1 MIDPACHA
9 PFVSMEFDPSGNV
22 FTCCANQLY
31 PMGNVA
37 DGTLAD
43 IWRGPRAHALRAALA
58 DGDLT
63 LGCNSCH
70 WAMAHGNDASIA
82 RLYDA
87 FPVASANPDRPSR
100 MTFALSNRCNLE
112 CVMCNGELS
121 SKIRAREGR
130 PPLPPVYHDDFFAQL
145 DQFLPH
151 LSHASFL
158 GGEPFLIAENYRV
171 WEQMSGLAI
180 TTRCAVVTNATRF
193 DAKVEA
199 VLAALAFDVTVSL
212 DGVTAATVEGIRRNI
227 GFAEALDNAER
238 FRAYTDRS
246 GTAFGFNFC
255 LMRHN
260 WTELGAFLAFAD
272 GWDADV
278 RVISVSEP
286 GHSLH
291 DLDEAPLAHVLAG
304 LEAEDE
310 RRMATLT
317 RNRTTWAAEVNQ
329 VRRVLAERRAG
340 VEAAI
345 RQPVPLR
352 GPLIERPR
360 SDAVADGGPGAAE
373 ARAHQRITRW
383 AHGGPVARLLVGAD
397 RLVRSVDHG
406 QEDRTGVVG
415 GDAIGAD
422 IDDVLRR
429 TEVAI
434 GREFYAVER
443 WAEDGVV
450 DQTFLATTGVP
461 ARGGAGSVLRVISAA
476 VPGGAVSFVAAD
488 RFYDRG
494 RPVEVRPRG

>member
-304 LEAEDE
+304 LEAE
-310 RRMATLT
+310 
-317 RNRTTWAAEVNQ
+317 
-329 VRRVLAERRAG
+329 
-340 VEAAI
+340 
-345 RQPVPLR
+345 
-352 GPLIERPR
+352 
-360 SDAVADGGPGAAE
+360 